1 MKKFIN
7 NYKKLCSEYY
17 DLDKPSAPTE
27 ALEYYSK
34 EALRAD
40 GPILEPMCGTGRFL
54 IPLLEKGINVQGV
67 DASSEMLELCKEKC
81 KSKNLYPNLY
91 FNTLKDLDL
100 PIKYNYIFIPSGSF
114 GLLINK
120 QETKESLEKLFSHL
134 SNQGKVDIEVERPY
148 SIFGNGIKTE
158 SYVKRN
164 NGTKIGL
171 ITIRSYD
178 FASNIET
185 IECIYE
191 DMTKNETYKESEIIE
206 VKHYN
211 EDEFKELAILVG
223 FREVKI
229 CKMYPTADISD
240 DIILFRCIK

>member
-17 DLDKPSAPTE
+17 DLDKPSAPAE
-27 ALEYYSK
+27 ALKYYSK
-34 EALRAD
+34 EALRAN

-54 IPLLEKGINVQGV
+54 IPLLEKGLNVQGV

-81 KSKNLYPNLY
+81 KSKNLYPKLY
-91 FNTLKDLDL
+91 FDTLKNLDL

-120 QETKESLEKLFSHL
+120 QEAKESLKKLFSHL
-134 SNQGKVDIEVERPY
+134 SNQGKMDIEVERPY
-148 SIFGNGIKTE
+148 STFENGIKTE

-164 NGTKIGL
+164 DGVKIGL
-171 ITIRSYD
+171 TTIRNYD
-178 FASNIET
+178 FATNIET

-191 DMTKNETYKESEIIE
+191 DMANNKIYKENEIIE
-206 VKHYN
+206 VKHYS
-211 EDEFKELAILVG
+211 EDEFKDLAILVG

-229 CKMYPTADISD
+229 CKMYSASDMSD
-240 DIILFRCIK
+240 DVILFRCTK

>member
-27 ALEYYSK
+27 ALEYYYK
-34 EALRAD
+34 EALRAN

-81 KSKNLYPNLY
+81 KSKNLHPKLY

-100 PIKYNYIFIPSGSF
+100 SIKYNYMFIPSGSF
-114 GLLINK
+114 GLLIDK
-120 QETKESLEKLFSHL
+120 QEAKESLEKLFSHL
-134 SNQGKVDIEVERPY
+134 SNRGKLDIEVERPY
-148 SIFGNGIKTE
+148 SVFENGIKAE

-164 NGTKIGL
+164 DGTKIGL
-171 ITIRSYD
+171 TTIRNYD
-178 FASNIET
+178 FANNIET

-191 DMTKNETYKESEIIE
+191 DMANKEIYKEREVVE
-206 VKHYN
+206 VKHYGD
-211 EDEFKELAILVG
+211 DEFKDLAILVG

-229 CKMYPTADISD
+229 CKMYSASDMSD
-240 DIILFRCIK
+240 DMILFRCTK